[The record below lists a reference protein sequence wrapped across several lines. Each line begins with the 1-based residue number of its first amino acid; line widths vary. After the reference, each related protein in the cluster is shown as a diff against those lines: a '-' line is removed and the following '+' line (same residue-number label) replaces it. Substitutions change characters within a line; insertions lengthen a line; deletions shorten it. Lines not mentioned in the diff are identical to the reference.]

1 MEGDEQ
7 QLVRPPAR
15 RVYTSEPVFA
25 RGRRAPVRAV
35 PDVARQR
42 DPDLASARRLE
53 QLGRRGDCPAQVRH
67 VVTRDAIIHD
77 RDAIAVHGHASA
89 EAVTEQNADQRSA
102 RQLGH
107 SLAVLGSGFP
117 RCSQRLER
125 RVHGHRLELAN

>member
-1 MEGDEQ
+1 M
-7 QLVRPPAR
+7 R
-15 RVYTSEPVFA
+15 R
-25 RGRRAPVRAV
+25 
-35 PDVARQR
+35 
-42 DPDLASARRLE
+42 
-53 QLGRRGDCPAQVRH
+53 

-125 RVHGHRLELAN
+125 RVHGHRLELESVAIVEIGELIGIMRLHRARPRPHPFIHVGQHRRRRMQREMLAEGGQRDP